1 MRLNEVTRSH
11 VRGQSS
17 PNLNLYLSAILLPPL
32 PLARSTLVTRM
43 HGGSRG
49 MLSSKFEENHRIRF
63 RSGRLKIRT
72 RGIRRDRG
80 ESLNAGFYFYLF
92 LFFF

>member
-32 PLARSTLVTRM
+32 PLARSTLVTRI

-49 MLSSKFEENHRIRF
+49 MHNSSPRNSRKTIELDFVP
-63 RSGRLKIRT
+63 
-72 RGIRRDRG
+72 DD
-80 ESLNAGFYFYLF
+80 
-92 LFFF
+92 

>member
-32 PLARSTLVTRM
+32 PLARSTLVIRM

-80 ESLNAGFYFYLF
+80 ESL
-92 LFFF
+92 